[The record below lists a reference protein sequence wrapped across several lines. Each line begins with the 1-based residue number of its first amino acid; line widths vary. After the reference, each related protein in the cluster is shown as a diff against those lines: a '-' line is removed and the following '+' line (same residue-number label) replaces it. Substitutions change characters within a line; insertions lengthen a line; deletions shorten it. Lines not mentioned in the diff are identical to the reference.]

1 MDLEYSSSWGGW
13 SSNEV
18 HRPYRVS
25 LMRYWGEFRVKL
37 NLWWVMAP
45 RFWHNEWCRNQILKI
60 AFPKLF
66 TIAQFKDASVV
77 DHLEFSSDSLEE
89 C

>member
-1 MDLEYSSSWGGW
+1 VDLEYGSSWGGW

-18 HRPYRVS
+18 HGPYRVS
-25 LMRYWGEFRVKL
+25 LMRDWGEFFSHTKFVV
-37 NLWWVMAP
+37 VMAP
-45 RFWHNEWCRNQILKI
+45 RFWHNEWCGNQILKI

-89 C
+89 H